1 MGLKDYFHP
10 VEKDAAPKKPAP
22 APMAVQ
28 RSTFSASPSLPPKKS
43 HSKESS
49 SSTAPNTVELSSIT
63 TPRPSLNTKSSHMS
77 LSAAYPTG
85 DFRNNTSGQ
94 IMDLKADVM
103 ANWLHHRQQE
113 RMWTYGSWD
122 EGVILKKARD
132 DYVCCPSNLLRNRN
146 GFYDCV
152 KKLNVKVCGL
162 LILRSREKF

>member
-10 VEKDAAPKKPAP
+10 VEKDEAPKKPNP
-22 APMAVQ
+22 AAMAAQ
-28 RSTFSASPSLPPKKS
+28 RSTLSAFPSLSSKKS
-43 HSKESS
+43 HSKQSS
-49 SSTAPNTVELSSIT
+49 SSAAPHAVELSGIPP
-63 TPRPSLNTKSSHMS
+63 PRSSVNTRSSHMS

-94 IMDLKADVM
+94 IMGLKAEVM
-103 ANWLHHRQQE
+103 VNWLHHRQQE
-113 RMWTYGSWD
+113 RMWTYGGWD

-132 DYVCCPSNLLRNRN
+132 DYVCCPSDLLQNKN

-162 LILRSREKF
+162 VILHRRKRI